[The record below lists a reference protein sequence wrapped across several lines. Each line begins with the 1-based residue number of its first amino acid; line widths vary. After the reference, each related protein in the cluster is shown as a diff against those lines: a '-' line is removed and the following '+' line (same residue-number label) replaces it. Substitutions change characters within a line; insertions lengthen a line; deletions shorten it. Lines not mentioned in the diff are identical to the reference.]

1 MTPSW
6 RARALAWRMRRVAAR
21 DRRRLA
27 RLMRQHPGLSFD
39 PAAGSALA
47 VARYSLGEGATL
59 RIEAG
64 VVTERTPDALRF
76 LLGPGAQVEI
86 GAGTWLRT
94 DLGPVVIA
102 VFEGGRLRLGP
113 ECFLNGCHL
122 SAKTEVTL
130 GRRAWVGPGS
140 RVFDSDQHDFDAERP
155 EQSAPVRIGSHV
167 WVGSDVTILRGVE
180 VGDHSIIGARS
191 VVTKNVP
198 PHTLAL
204 GTPAVPKGEVGDRS
218 NAR

>member
-140 RVFDSDQHDFDAERP
+140 RVFDSDQHDFDDEHPER
-155 EQSAPVRIGSHV
+155 SAPVRMGDHVWVASDVTVLRGVTIGSHCV
-167 WVGSDVTILRGVE
+167 V
-180 VGDHSIIGARS
+180 GARS
-191 VVTKNVP
+191 VVTRDVP
-198 PHTLAL
+198 DHTLAF
-204 GTPAVPKGEVGDRS
+204 GAPAEARGRVGDRS
-218 NAR
+218 KTR